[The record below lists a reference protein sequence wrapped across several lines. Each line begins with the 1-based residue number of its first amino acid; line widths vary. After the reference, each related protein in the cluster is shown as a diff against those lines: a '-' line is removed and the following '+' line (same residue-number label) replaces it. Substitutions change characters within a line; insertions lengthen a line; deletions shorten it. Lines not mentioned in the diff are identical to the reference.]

1 VGVLSKVRVYKLAH
15 DLGIPSRELIQKL
28 EELGVHV
35 KSHMS
40 TIDEETAEAVME
52 IMTSEEEV
60 AEPEVVE
67 EVEERVEEQEVE
79 KEEEKTEEM
88 EIKEVYLKRGATLED
103 LAESLDM
110 SVAELTKTLFMKGI
124 MLTANQ
130 PLTDEALDILSE
142 EFNFLYEW
150 VEEEKEEADF
160 EKDRQP
166 VDKSKLKPRPP
177 VVTVMGHVDHGKTTL
192 LDAIRGTRVAD
203 REAGGITQSIGA
215 SVVEVDGKKITF
227 IDTPGHEAFTAMRAR
242 GAQVTDIVVLV
253 VAATEGVKP
262 QTIEAI
268 NHAKAAGVPIVVAVN
283 KIDLPGANPDMVK
296 QQLSQY
302 GLLPE
307 DWGGTTPYVNVSAL
321 KKIGIED
328 LLEMILLVAEIEL
341 GDKLL
346 ADYDAPAKGY
356 IIESKL
362 EKGRG
367 PVATVIVKEGTL
379 RKGIPVVVETVY
391 GKVRAIFDD
400 KRKPIDKVTP
410 GLPGEIMGLSDVPPA
425 GALLREVES
434 EREARRLAEEEL
446 ERRKKEE
453 ELRRARVVSLEDL
466 FQQGEEKQILNLIV
480 RADTDGSLAAI
491 LQAIGKMKKP
501 EGVDVNVIHSG
512 VGAITENDVMLAVAS
527 KAIILGFNVRPP
539 GKVLKLAQEKGVII
553 KTYRIIYQLLE
564 ELEAMLK
571 GMLKPKEVEVILGRA
586 EVRRVFRVPKVGNV
600 AGLYVLEGKVARN
613 ARIRVIRDGVVVADD
628 KVASLKRYKDDV
640 REVAAGYECGMA
652 LEKFKDI
659 KEGDIF
665 EAYTIELVKEE

>member
-1 VGVLSKVRVYKLAH
+1 MGVLSKVRVYKLAH
-15 DLGIPSRELIQKL
+15 ELGIPSKELIQKL

-40 TIDEETAEAVME
+40 TIDEETADAVME
-52 IMTSEEEV
+52 LMTSEEVAEEEGV

-67 EVEERVEEQEVE
+67 EVEKVE
-79 KEEEKTEEM
+79 KEEEEAEEM

-103 LAESLDM
+103 LASELGV
-110 SVAELTKTLFMKGI
+110 SVAELTKSLFMKGI

-130 PLTDEALDILSE
+130 PLTDEALDILTE

-150 VEEEKEEADF
+150 IEEEKKTVAEE
-160 EKDRQP
+160 EKRP

-215 SVVEVDGKKITF
+215 SVVEVNGKKITF

-307 DWGGTTPYVNVSAL
+307 EWGGTTPYVNVSAL
-321 KKIGIED
+321 KRIGIED

-346 ADYDAPAKGY
+346 ADYDAPVKGY

-400 KRKPIDKVTP
+400 KRKPVNEVTP

-453 ELRRARVVSLEDL
+453 EIKRAKVISLEEL

-501 EGVDVNVIHSG
+501 EGVDVNIIHSG

-527 KAIILGFNVRPP
+527 KAVILGFNVRPP

-553 KTYRIIYQLLE
+553 KTYRVIYQLLE

-600 AGLYVLEGKVARN
+600 AGLYVLEGKVSRN
-613 ARIRVIRDGVVVADD
+613 ARVRVIRDGVVVADD

-640 REVAAGYECGMA
+640 KEVAAGYECGMA